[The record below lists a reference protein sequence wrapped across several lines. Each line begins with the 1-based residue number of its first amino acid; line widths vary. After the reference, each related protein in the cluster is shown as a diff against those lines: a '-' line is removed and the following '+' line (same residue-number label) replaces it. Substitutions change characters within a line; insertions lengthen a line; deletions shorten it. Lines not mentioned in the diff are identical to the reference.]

1 MVVVKYEKGGIKM
14 EKVLDVL
21 SNDARIGI
29 QQIYAETMQKR
40 NKEFEETQARLSAL
54 LHTLNEQQTAL
65 FYSWKK
71 AEANL
76 QTQEM
81 ESAYKQGIK
90 TGVDFMMEVYDFNV

>member
-1 MVVVKYEKGGIKM
+1 M

-21 SNDARIGI
+21 SNDACIGVH
-29 QQIYAETMQKR
+29 QIYAETLSKR

-54 LHTLNEQQTAL
+54 LRTLDKQQTAL

-71 AEANL
+71 AESNL
-76 QTQEM
+76 QAQEL
-81 ESAYKQGIK
+81 ESAYKHGIK

>member
-21 SNDARIGI
+21 SNSDRIGI